1 MKPASG
7 KTAGARHPDEC
18 DVVEVRL
25 PEAGYGSLD
34 EAKLARARRLLLG
47 VASQP
52 GPPHL
57 VVDLSGVHYLGAGLI
72 GVVVST
78 WDELRKRGR
87 RLVLCGLNPSC
98 ARLFR
103 TLHLD
108 RLFATHPTRQAALEE
123 IGAHPCTGA
132 GADRSA
138 PVRVQATD
146 VGWDPDLIRLEYL
159 GDDGEPVR
167 CVIVPRRG

>member
-1 MKPASG
+1 MNPASG
-7 KTAGARHPDEC
+7 KTAGARLPEEC

-47 VASQP
+47 LASQP

-57 VVDLSGVHYLGAGLI
+57 LVDFSAVDYLGAGLI
-72 GVVVST
+72 GVVVSA

-87 RLVLCGLNPSC
+87 RLVLCGLNPPC

-108 RLFATHPTRQAALEE
+108 RLIATHPTRQAALEA

-132 GADRSA
+132 GEARSV

-146 VGWDPDLIRLEYL
+146 VGWDPDLVRLEYL
-159 GDDGEPVR
+159 GDEGEPVR
-167 CVIVPRRG
+167 CVIVAR